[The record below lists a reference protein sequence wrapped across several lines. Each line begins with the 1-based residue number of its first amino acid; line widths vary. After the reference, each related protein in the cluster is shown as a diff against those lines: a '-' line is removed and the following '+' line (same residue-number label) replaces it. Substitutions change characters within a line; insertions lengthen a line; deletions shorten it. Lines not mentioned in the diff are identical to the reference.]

1 MSLMGVLDKL
11 QSHQPKPFLAPIPSA
26 QMVSCFT
33 VQDTIPYTFELRQP
47 KQGWWWVEPYAA
59 NKARLVW
66 NALPHEY
73 LSYLSQL
80 PRFIVIAVDQTAEG
94 VIVVPYNASDAA
106 QRGWLNS
113 EPRYAYLCRD
123 IQIPAF
129 SVLCIR
135 NMAGTFLFDDFYP
148 LDIQQQNFLTGAA
161 NNSIQLQ
168 VVPVSFQVA
177 WQIVAAR
184 IFMEKLEQSRL
195 EAEQRK
201 KELLLTEQGRI
212 VDKLEFVGA
221 SLVNYKK
228 EGRNYDVTYTYQGA
242 QFTVNVR
249 PDMRI
254 ESAGICLAGGDRD
267 NDLSSIV
274 LTMQRARAERRPD
287 VDRRWHL

>member
-1 MSLMGVLDKL
+1 MSLLGVLDKL
-11 QSHQPKPFLAPIPSA
+11 QAHKPKPFLAPIPSA

-33 VQDTIPYTFELRQP
+33 LQDNIPYWFSIKTVQP
-47 KQGWWWVEPYAA
+47 NWWWVDPIT
-59 NKARLVW
+59 KDF
-66 NALPHEY
+66 ALLTHHAEPHEY
-73 LSYLSQL
+73 FSYLSQL
-80 PRFIVIAVDQTAEG
+80 PRFIVIAVDQTDEG
-94 VIVVPYNASDAA
+94 VVVVPYNASDAA

-129 SVLCIR
+129 SVLSVR

-177 WQIVAAR
+177 WQIIAAR
-184 IFMEKLEQSRL
+184 ILLEKLNQARL

-201 KELLLTEQGRI
+201 KELLLTEEGRI

-242 QFTVNVR
+242 TFTVNVR

-287 VDRRWHL
+287 VDRKYHL